1 MEQQHEQQNVDRS
14 TTTSTANPASDCSLS
29 AEEANVE
36 KEQEQERESKLSM
49 DRKLTSLLVSTV
61 IWIGSLMG
69 DRIPTFLGGY
79 ECILIAH
86 DQRDRYAKCK

>member
-36 KEQEQERESKLSM
+36 KEQEQERESK
-49 DRKLTSLLVSTV
+49 RKQSSFLVSTV
-61 IWIGSLMG
+61 IWIGSLVG

-86 DQRDRYAKCK
+86 D